1 MTVTLALAAA
11 ACWAVDNLVSLRFT
25 RGIGAEATLAWSLAG
40 GVIVGVPIWLVVEG
54 APPAAP
60 PVHVLAVAMA
70 AAPLYLLG
78 NALFLKALRAGS
90 LSVVSP
96 IVGLDGG
103 IAAVFGLLFLG
114 QSLGRM
120 AAAGLVLAVAGGAL
134 AGTEGPQR
142 AASGVGWAAASAIAF
157 GGVFVSLGEARGISP
172 LGAVLLSRG
181 AAAAAVWCWLGV
193 RGRKPRLHARAVA
206 QTTALGTL
214 DVVAFTLFTAA
225 AAIGPL
231 AVASVCAAQFATV
244 AVALGAVVLAER
256 LRPHQYVGV
265 GMTLT
270 AVALLSAGS

>member
-11 ACWAVDNLVSLRFT
+11 LCWAVDNLVSLRFT
-25 RGIGAEATLAWSLAG
+25 RNLGAQATLAWSLAG
-40 GVIVGVPIWLVVEG
+40 GVIVGMPIWLLLEG
-54 APPAAP
+54 LPSAAP
-60 PVHVLAVAMA
+60 PVRVLLIAFA

-78 NALFLKALRAGS
+78 NALFLRALRAGS

-114 QSLGRM
+114 EPLGRM
-120 AAAGLVLAVAGGAL
+120 AAAGLVLAVAGGTL
-134 AGTEGPQR
+134 AGTEGSQR
-142 AASGVGWAAASAIAF
+142 AASGVGWAAGSAVAF
-157 GGVFVSLGEARGISP
+157 GGVFVCLGEARGISP
-172 LGAVLLSRG
+172 LAAVLLSRG
-181 AAAAAVWCWLGV
+181 AAAAAVWSWLEV
-193 RGRKPRLHARAVA
+193 RGRAPRLHPRAVA

-214 DVVAFTLFTAA
+214 DVVAFALFTAA

-231 AVASVCAAQFATV
+231 AVASVCAAQFATL

-256 LRPHQYVGV
+256 LAPHQYAGV
-265 GMTLT
+265 AMTLT